1 MPKHYSNKKSSGKS
15 MAMPRDA
22 ATGGNMNNETQLY
35 HMGKSYY
42 GKGYGEFANL
52 PKEPDYEQYP
62 KARKYLD
69 TEHYPD
75 TIREIDTDNDFN
87 YGKVASHM
95 SDSMY

>member
-1 MPKHYSNKKSSGKS
+1 MPKHYSNKKSSSS

-22 ATGGNMNNETQLY
+22 AESTGRISDETQMY
-35 HMGKSYY
+35 HMGRSYY

-75 TIREIDTDNDFN
+75 TIKEIDTDNDFN
-87 YGKVASHM
+87 YGQVARHM